1 MPGETEVIEYQTVE
15 IGAAYLVKSILQ
27 QLGVEAAIDQEL
39 KYQPEIAT
47 TYGRLAQVVI
57 FNRMSLNPQPLY
69 QLPDW
74 VSRHGI
80 DRLLGLQA
88 AWLDDDRLGAML
100 DGLAA
105 HQVAIWSTIIGHAVR
120 AFKPDLAW
128 LHSDT
133 TSVYFEGRYE
143 DDAGAPKMAKHAPVL
158 VKGYNKDGKPQN
170 VQFVLS
176 LITSKRM
183 PLWYQPWDG
192 NQSDDGV
199 YLADMTAL
207 RATGLLPE
215 NVVLIGDRKL
225 CNQEA
230 MLAFCRTNQCFLA
243 AHPWTDTAK
252 ATWEETWQAL
262 QQGEQA
268 WTPVEY
274 VTRNAAHK
282 PVEQRTQYRVC
293 EVAHALVDAAHN
305 TVYPLRWV
313 FSWSSSKAEL
323 DARQRN
329 KALVAGEQ
337 ALQRIQGLLG
347 KYDYKSRKV
356 IESRLDKAL
365 RKAQASRYFGCTLH
379 GTDEDQ
385 AWALRWA
392 RCPTVISQAERF
404 DGIVLLCTTVPVER
418 LAAGA
423 VMTKYKEQ
431 VTVEQTIDFIKSPV
445 QIRPMWLHA
454 PRRLAGLTLLIMI
467 AVLVAALL
475 EYQIRRQIAQT
486 GQVLNG
492 LMPEHRDNPYP
503 TAKKMLQAFQDYAL
517 VIVRHADG
525 HEVIHYPK
533 LRPVQQQIWDLMGL
547 SPPGLTPIEG

>member
-1 MPGETEVIEYQTVE
+1 MPVETEVVEYQTVE

-27 QLGVEAAIDQEL
+27 RLGVVAAIDQEL
-39 KYQPEIAT
+39 KYQPEIAA

-57 FNRMSLNPQPLY
+57 FNRMSLHPQPLY
-69 QLPDW
+69 QLADW
-74 VSRHGI
+74 VTQHGI
-80 DRLLGLQA
+80 DRLLRLQA
-88 AWLDDDRLGAML
+88 TWLDDDRLGAML
-100 DGLAA
+100 EGLAA
-105 HQVAIWSTIIGHAVR
+105 HQGAIWSTIIGNAVR
-120 AFKPDLAW
+120 EFKPALEW

-143 DDAGAPKMAKHAPVL
+143 DDEGAPKAAKHAPVL

-176 LITSKRM
+176 LITTKRV
-183 PLWYQPWDG
+183 PLWYRPWDG
-192 NQSDDGV
+192 NQTDDGV
-199 YLADMTAL
+199 YLADLTAL

-225 CNQEA
+225 CNQET

-252 ATWEETWQAL
+252 ATWEQTWQTL
-262 QQGEQA
+262 QQGELA
-268 WTPVEY
+268 WTPVAY

-282 PVEQRTQYRVC
+282 PGEQRTQYRVC
-293 EVAHALVDAAHN
+293 EVTHPLVDAAN
-305 TVYPLRWV
+305 DKVYPLRWV

-323 DARQRN
+323 DARQRR
-329 KALVAGEQ
+329 KALAAGEQ
-337 ALQRIQGLLG
+337 ALERIKGLLG

-356 IESRLDKAL
+356 IESRLEKAL
-365 RKAQASRYFGCTLH
+365 RKAQAGRYFSCTLQ

-385 AWALRWA
+385 AWELRWA
-392 RCPTVISQAERF
+392 RCPTVISQTERF
-404 DGIVLLCTTVPVER
+404 DGIVLLCTNVPVER
-418 LAAGA
+418 LSAGA
-423 VMTKYKEQ
+423 VMIKYKEQ

-445 QIRPMWLHA
+445 QIRPMWLHS

-486 GQVLNG
+486 GQLLDG

-503 TAKKMLQAFQDYAL
+503 TAAKMLKAFQDYAL

-525 HEVIHYPK
+525 HEDIHYPK
-533 LRPVQQQIWDLMGL
+533 LRPVQQQIWDMMGL
-547 SPPGLTPIEG
+547 SPPDPTPIDG

>member
-1 MPGETEVIEYQTVE
+1 MPVETDVVEYQTVE

-27 QLGVEAAIDQEL
+27 RLGVVAAIDQEL
-39 KYQPEIAT
+39 KYQPEIAA

-69 QLPDW
+69 QLADW
-74 VSRHGI
+74 VTAHGI
-80 DRLLGLQA
+80 DRLLGIQA

-105 HQVAIWSTIIGHAVR
+105 HQVAIWSTIIGNAVR
-120 AFKPDLAW
+120 EFKPDLEW

-133 TSVYFEGRYE
+133 TSVYFEGGYE
-143 DDAGAPKMAKHAPVL
+143 DDAGAPKSATHAPVL

-176 LITSKRM
+176 LITTKRV
-183 PLWYQPWDG
+183 PLWYRAWDG

-225 CNQEA
+225 CNQET
-230 MLAFCRTNQCFLA
+230 MLAFCRTNQYFLA

-252 ATWEETWQAL
+252 TVWEQTWQAL
-262 QQGEQA
+262 QQGEQT

-282 PVEQRTQYRVC
+282 PVAQRTQYRVC
-293 EVAHALVDAAHN
+293 EVAHALVDADHAK
-305 TVYPLRWV
+305 VYPLRWV

-323 DARQRN
+323 DARQRD
-329 KALVAGEQ
+329 KALAAGEQ
-337 ALQRIQGLLG
+337 ALQRVKGLLG

-356 IESRLDKAL
+356 IAGRLEKAL
-365 RKAQASRYFGCTLH
+365 RKAQASRYFNFTLH
-379 GTDEDQ
+379 GSDEEQ
-385 AWALRWA
+385 AWELRWE
-392 RCPTVISQAERF
+392 RCLAVIRQAERF
-404 DGIVLLCTTVPVER
+404 DGVALLCTTVPVER

-423 VMTKYKEQ
+423 VMIKYKEQ
-431 VTVEQTIDFIKSPV
+431 VNVEQTIDFIKSPV

-486 GQVLNG
+486 GQLLTG
-492 LMPEHRDNPYP
+492 LMPENRDNPYP
-503 TAKKMLQAFQDYAL
+503 TAKKMLKAFQDYAL
-517 VIVRHADG
+517 VIVRYADG
-525 HEVIHYPK
+525 HEDIHFPK
-533 LRPVQQQIWDLMGL
+533 LRPVQQQIWAMMGL
-547 SPPGLTPIEG
+547 SPPA

>member
-1 MPGETEVIEYQTVE
+1 MPVKTEVVEYQTVE

-27 QLGVEAAIDQEL
+27 RLGVVAAIDQEL
-39 KYQPEIAT
+39 KYQPEIAA
-47 TYGRLAQVVI
+47 TYGRLAQAVI

-69 QLPDW
+69 QLADW
-74 VSRHGI
+74 VTRHGI
-80 DRLLGLQA
+80 DRLVGIPA

-105 HQVAIWSTIIGHAVR
+105 QQVAIWSTIIGNAVR
-120 AFKPDLAW
+120 EFKPDLEW

-143 DDAGAPKMAKHAPVL
+143 DAEGAPKSAKHAPVL

-176 LITSKRM
+176 LITTKRL

-192 NQSDDGV
+192 NRSADGV
-199 YLADMTAL
+199 YLADLTAL

-225 CNQEA
+225 CNQAA

-252 ATWEETWQAL
+252 ATWEQTWQAL

-268 WTPVEY
+268 WTPVAY

-293 EVAHALVDAAHN
+293 EVAHPLVDADN
-305 TVYPLRWV
+305 DKVYPLRWV
-313 FSWSSSKAEL
+313 VSWSSSKAEL
-323 DARQRN
+323 DARQRG
-329 KALVAGEQ
+329 KALAAGEQ
-337 ALQRIQGLLG
+337 ALERIKGLLG

-356 IESRLDKAL
+356 IESRLEKAL
-365 RKAQASRYFGCTLH
+365 RKAQASRYFSFTLQ
-379 GTDEDQ
+379 GTDENQ

-418 LAAGA
+418 LSVGA
-423 VMTKYKEQ
+423 VMIKYKEP
-431 VTVEQTIDFIKSPV
+431 VNVEQTIDFIKSPV

-475 EYQIRRQIAQT
+475 EYQVRRQIAQT
-486 GQVLNG
+486 GQLLNG

-517 VIVRHADG
+517 VIVRYADG
-525 HEVIHYPK
+525 HEDIHFPK

-547 SPPGLTPIEG
+547 SPPA

>member
-1 MPGETEVIEYQTVE
+1 MPVETDVVEYQTVE
-15 IGAAYLVKSILQ
+15 IGAAYLVESIVQ
-27 QLGVEAAIDQEL
+27 RLGVVAAIDQEL

-47 TYGRLAQVVI
+47 TYGRLAQAVI

-69 QLPDW
+69 QLADW
-74 VSRHGI
+74 VARHGI
-80 DRLLGLQA
+80 DRLLGIQA

-105 HQVAIWSTIIGHAVR
+105 HQVAIWSTIIGHAR
-120 AFKPDLAW
+120 REFQPDLEW

-143 DDAGAPKMAKHAPVL
+143 DDEGAPKSAKHAPVL
-158 VKGYNKDGKPQN
+158 IKGYNKDGKPQQ

-176 LITSKRM
+176 LITSKRV

-192 NQSDDGV
+192 NQRDDGV

-207 RATGLLPE
+207 RATGLLP
-215 NVVLIGDRKL
+215 K
-225 CNQEA
+225 
-230 MLAFCRTNQCFLA
+230 
-243 AHPWTDTAK
+243 
-252 ATWEETWQAL
+252 
-262 QQGEQA
+262 
-268 WTPVEY
+268 
-274 VTRNAAHK
+274 
-282 PVEQRTQYRVC
+282 

-347 KYDYKSRKV
+347 KYDYKSRQV
-356 IESRLDKAL
+356 IESRLEKAL
-365 RKAQASRYFGCTLH
+365 RKAQARRYFRCTLH
-379 GTDEDQ
+379 GTNEDQ
-385 AWALRWA
+385 AWELHWA
-392 RCPTVISQAERF
+392 RCPTVINQAERF

-423 VMTKYKEQ
+423 VMIKYKEQ

-445 QIRPMWLHA
+445 QIRPMWLHS

-475 EYQIRRQIAQT
+475 ENQIRRQIAHT
-486 GQVLNG
+486 GRLLSG
-492 LMPEHRDNPYP
+492 LMPENRDNPYP
-503 TAKKMLQAFQDYAL
+503 TAAKMLKAFQTILWSLYGML
-517 VIVRHADG
+517 TVMKIS
-525 HEVIHYPK
+525 ISQSC
-533 LRPVQQQIWDLMGL
+533 VQSNSKSG
-547 SPPGLTPIEG
+547 T

>member
-1 MPGETEVIEYQTVE
+1 MPVETNAVEYQTVE

-27 QLGVEAAIDQEL
+27 RLGAVTAIDQEL
-39 KYQPEIAT
+39 QYQPEIAA
-47 TYGRLAQVVI
+47 TYGQLAQAVI

-69 QLPDW
+69 QLADW
-74 VSRHGI
+74 VARHGI
-80 DRLLGLQA
+80 DRLLGIRA

-105 HQVAIWSTIIGHAVR
+105 HQGAIWSTIIGHAVR
-120 AFKPDLAW
+120 EFQPDLAW

-143 DDAGAPKMAKHAPVL
+143 DDEGAPKSAKHAPVL

-176 LITSKRM
+176 LITTKRV

-225 CNQEA
+225 CNQEG

-252 ATWEETWQAL
+252 ATWEQTWQAL
-262 QQGEQA
+262 QQGELV
-268 WTPVEY
+268 WTAVEY
-274 VTRNAAHK
+274 VTRNAAYK

-293 EVAHALVDAAHN
+293 EVAHALMDADN
-305 TVYPLRWV
+305 DQVYPLRWV
-313 FSWSSSKAEL
+313 FSWSSSKAAL

-329 KALVAGEQ
+329 KALAAGEQ
-337 ALQRIQGLLG
+337 ALQRIVGLLG
-347 KYDYKSRKV
+347 KYDYKSRQV
-356 IESRLDKAL
+356 IEGRLEKAL
-365 RKAQASRYFGCTLH
+365 RKAQARRYFSCTLH

-385 AWALRWA
+385 AWILRWE

-418 LAAGA
+418 LSAGA
-423 VMTKYKEQ
+423 VMIKYKEQ

-486 GQVLNG
+486 GQLLNG

-503 TAKKMLQAFQDYAL
+503 TAAKMLKAFQDYAL

-525 HEVIHYPK
+525 HEDIHFPK

-547 SPPGLTPIEG
+547 SPPA

>member
-1 MPGETEVIEYQTVE
+1 MPGETEVIEYQTIE
-15 IGAAYLVKSILQ
+15 IGAAYLVKRILQ
-27 QLGVEAAIDQEL
+27 QLGVETAIDQEL
-39 KYQPEIAT
+39 KYQPEVAT

-69 QLPDW
+69 QLADW
-74 VSRHGI
+74 VARHGI

-105 HQVAIWSTIIGHAVR
+105 QQVAIWSTIIGNALR
-120 AFKPDLAW
+120 EFQPDLAW

-143 DDAGAPKMAKHAPVL
+143 DAAGVPKTAKHAPVL

-176 LITSKRM
+176 LITSKRL

-199 YLADMTAL
+199 YLADLTAL

-230 MLAFCRTNQCFLA
+230 LLAFCRTNQCFLA
-243 AHPWTDTAK
+243 AHPWTATAK

-262 QQGEQA
+262 QRGERA
-268 WTPVEY
+268 WTPVAY

-293 EVAHALVDAAHN
+293 EVAHPLVDADN
-305 TVYPLRWV
+305 DKVYPLRWV

-329 KALVAGEQ
+329 KALLAGEQ

-356 IESRLDKAL
+356 IESRLEQAL
-365 RKAQASRYFGCTLH
+365 RKAQAGRYFTFTLH
-379 GTDEDQ
+379 GTDENQ

-392 RCPTVISQAERF
+392 RCPTVVSQAERF
-404 DGIVLLCTTVPVER
+404 DGIVLLCTTVPVAR

-423 VMTKYKEQ
+423 VMIKYKEQ

-475 EYQIRRQIAQT
+475 EYQVRRQLAQT
-486 GQVLNG
+486 GQLLNG

-503 TAKKMLQAFQDYAL
+503 TAKKLLQAFQDYAL
-517 VIVRHADG
+517 VIVRYADG
-525 HEVIHYPK
+525 HEVIHFPK
-533 LRPVQQQIWDLMGL
+533 LRPVQQQIWDLLGL

>member
-1 MPGETEVIEYQTVE
+1 MPIETNAVEYQTVE
-15 IGAAYLVKSILQ
+15 IGAAYLVQRILQ
-27 QLGVEAAIDQEL
+27 RLGVVAAIDQEL
-39 KYQPEIAT
+39 KYQPEIAA
-47 TYGRLAQVVI
+47 TYGELAQVVI

-69 QLPDW
+69 QLADW
-74 VSRHGI
+74 VTQHGI

-105 HQVAIWSTIIGHAVR
+105 QQVAIWSTIIGNAVR
-120 AFKPDLAW
+120 EFKPDLEW

-143 DDAGAPKMAKHAPVL
+143 DDAGAPKSAKPAPLL

-176 LITSKRM
+176 LITTKRL

-192 NQSDDGV
+192 NQTDDGV
-199 YLADMTAL
+199 YLADLTAL

-225 CNQEA
+225 CNQET
-230 MLAFCRTNQCFLA
+230 MVAFCRTQQCFLA

-252 ATWEETWQAL
+252 AAWEKTWQAL
-262 QQGEQA
+262 QQGELA

-293 EVAHALVDAAHN
+293 EVAQPLVDADQDK
-305 TVYPLRWV
+305 VYSLRWV
-313 FSWSSSKAEL
+313 FSWSSSKAAL

-329 KALVAGEQ
+329 KALAAGEQ
-337 ALQRIQGLLG
+337 ALQRVQGLLG
-347 KYDYKSRKV
+347 KYDYKSRQV
-356 IESRLDKAL
+356 IETRLEKAL
-365 RKAQASRYFGCTLH
+365 RKAQASRYFSCTLH

-385 AWALRWA
+385 AWELRWA
-392 RCPTVISQAERF
+392 RCPAVISQAERF
-404 DGIVLLCTTVPVER
+404 DGIVLLCTTVPAER

-423 VMTKYKEQ
+423 VMLKYKEQ
-431 VTVEQTIDFIKSPV
+431 VNVEQTIDFIKSPV
-445 QIRPMWLHA
+445 QIRPMWLHT

-486 GQVLNG
+486 GQLLNG

-503 TAKKMLQAFQDYAL
+503 TAAKMLKAFQDYAL

-525 HEVIHYPK
+525 HEDIHFPK
-533 LRPVQQQIWDLMGL
+533 LRPVQQQIWDMMGL
-547 SPPGLTPIEG
+547 SPPA

>member
-1 MPGETEVIEYQTVE
+1 MPVETDVVEYQTVE

-27 QLGVEAAIDQEL
+27 RLGVVAAIDQEL
-39 KYQPEIAT
+39 QYQPEIAA

-69 QLPDW
+69 QLAGW
-74 VSRHGI
+74 VARHGI
-80 DRLLGLQA
+80 DRLLGLRA

-105 HQVAIWSTIIGHAVR
+105 HQVAIWSTIIGNAVR
-120 AFKPDLAW
+120 EFQPDLAW

-143 DDAGAPKMAKHAPVL
+143 DDEGAPKSAQHAPVL

-176 LITSKRM
+176 LITTKRV

-225 CNQEA
+225 CNQEG

-252 ATWEETWQAL
+252 ATWEQTWQAL
-262 QQGEQA
+262 QKGELV
-268 WTPVEY
+268 WTAVEY

-293 EVAHALVDAAHN
+293 EVAHALVDADHDQ
-305 TVYPLRWV
+305 VYPLRWV
-313 FSWSSSKAEL
+313 FSWSSSKAAL

-329 KALVAGEQ
+329 KALAAGEQ
-337 ALQRIQGLLG
+337 ALQRVVGLLG
-347 KYDYKSRKV
+347 KYDYKSRQV
-356 IESRLDKAL
+356 IESRLEKAL
-365 RKAQASRYFGCTLH
+365 RKAQARRYFSCTLH

-385 AWALRWA
+385 AWELRWD
-392 RCPTVISQAERF
+392 RCPAVISQAERF

-418 LAAGA
+418 LTAGA

-486 GQVLNG
+486 GQLLNG
-492 LMPEHRDNPYP
+492 LMPENRDNPYP

-525 HEVIHYPK
+525 HEDIHFPK
-533 LRPVQQQIWDLMGL
+533 LRPVQQQIWDMMGL
-547 SPPGLTPIEG
+547 SPPGPTPIEG

>member
-1 MPGETEVIEYQTVE
+1 MPVETAVTEYQAVE

-27 QLGVEAAIDQEL
+27 RLGVEAAIDQEL
-39 KYQPEIAT
+39 QYQPDIAT

-69 QLPDW
+69 QLADW
-74 VSRHGI
+74 VTRHGI

-120 AFKPDLAW
+120 EFKPDLAW

-133 TSVYFEGRYE
+133 TSVYFEGRYA
-143 DDAGAPKMAKHAPVL
+143 DDEGTPKQAKHAPLL

-176 LITSKRM
+176 LITSKRV

-199 YLADMTAL
+199 YLADMMAL

-225 CNQEA
+225 CNQA
-230 MLAFCRTNQCFLA
+230 GMVAFCRTNQCFLA
-243 AHPWTDTAK
+243 AHPWTATAK
-252 ATWEETWQAL
+252 ATWEATWQAL
-262 QQGEQA
+262 QKGEQS
-268 WTPVEY
+268 WTPVAY
-274 VTRNAAHK
+274 VTRNAAHQ

-293 EVAHALVDAAHN
+293 EVAHPLVDTDNAK
-305 TVYPLRWV
+305 VYPLRWV
-313 FSWSSSKAEL
+313 FCWSSSKAEL

-329 KALVAGEQ
+329 KALTAGAQ
-337 ALQRIQGLLG
+337 ALQRVQGLLG
-347 KYDYKSRKV
+347 KYDYKSRQV
-356 IESRLDKAL
+356 IEGRLEQAL
-365 RKAQASRYFGCTLH
+365 GKAQANRYFNFTLH

-385 AWALRWA
+385 AWQLRWE
-392 RCPTVISQAERF
+392 RCAEIISQAERF
-404 DGIVLLCTTVPVER
+404 DGVALLCTTVPAER
-418 LAAGA
+418 LSAGA
-423 VMTKYKEQ
+423 VMSKYKEQ

-445 QIRPMWLHA
+445 QIRPMWLHS

-475 EYQIRRQIAQT
+475 EYQIRRQLAQT
-486 GQVLNG
+486 GQLLNG
-492 LMPEHRDNPYP
+492 LMPENRDNPYP
-503 TAKKMLQAFQDYAL
+503 TAAKLLKAFQDYAL

-525 HEVIHYPK
+525 HEDIHFPK
-533 LRPVQQQIWDLMGL
+533 LRPVQQQIWDMMGL
-547 SPPGLTPIEG
+547 SPPGPTPIEG

>member
-1 MPGETEVIEYQTVE
+1 VV
-15 IGAAYLVKSILQ
+15 
-27 QLGVEAAIDQEL
+27 AAIDQEL
-39 KYQPEIAT
+39 QYQPEIAA
-47 TYGRLAQVVI
+47 TYGRLAQAVI

-69 QLPDW
+69 QLADW
-74 VSRHGI
+74 VARHGI
-80 DRLLGLQA
+80 DRLLGIQA

-105 HQVAIWSTIIGHAVR
+105 HQVAIWSTIIGNALR
-120 AFKPDLAW
+120 EFQPDLEW

-143 DDAGAPKMAKHAPVL
+143 DDEGAPKSAKHAPML

-176 LITSKRM
+176 LITTKRV

-199 YLADMTAL
+199 YLADMAAL

-252 ATWEETWQAL
+252 ATWEQTWQAL
-262 QQGEQA
+262 RKGEQV
-268 WTPVEY
+268 WTPVAY

-293 EVAHALVDAAHN
+293 EVSHLLADATHDR
-305 TVYPLRWV
+305 VYPLRWV

-329 KALVAGEQ
+329 KALTAGAQ
-337 ALQRIQGLLG
+337 ALQRVQGLLG
-347 KYDYKSRKV
+347 KYDYKSRQV
-356 IESRLDKAL
+356 IEGRLEQAL
-365 RKAQASRYFGCTLH
+365 RKAQANRYFNFTLH

-385 AWALRWA
+385 AWQLRWE
-392 RCPTVISQAERF
+392 RCAEIISQAERF
-404 DGIVLLCTTVPVER
+404 DGVALLCTTVPAER
-418 LAAGA
+418 LSAGA
-423 VMTKYKEQ
+423 VMSKYKEQ

-445 QIRPMWLHA
+445 QIRPMWLHS

-475 EYQIRRQIAQT
+475 EYQIRRQLAQT
-486 GQVLNG
+486 GQLLNG
-492 LMPEHRDNPYP
+492 LMPENRDNPYP
-503 TAKKMLQAFQDYAL
+503 TAAKLLKAFQDYAL

-525 HEVIHYPK
+525 HEDIHFPK
-533 LRPVQQQIWDLMGL
+533 LRPVQQQIWDMMGL
-547 SPPGLTPIEG
+547 SPPGPTPIEG

>member
-1 MPGETEVIEYQTVE
+1 
-15 IGAAYLVKSILQ
+15 
-27 QLGVEAAIDQEL
+27 
-39 KYQPEIAT
+39 
-47 TYGRLAQVVI
+47 
-57 FNRMSLNPQPLY
+57 
-69 QLPDW
+69 
-74 VSRHGI
+74 
-80 DRLLGLQA
+80 
-88 AWLDDDRLGAML
+88 
-100 DGLAA
+100 
-105 HQVAIWSTIIGHAVR
+105 
-120 AFKPDLAW
+120 
-128 LHSDT
+128 
-133 TSVYFEGRYE
+133 
-143 DDAGAPKMAKHAPVL
+143 
-158 VKGYNKDGKPQN
+158 
-170 VQFVLS
+170 VLS

-183 PLWYQPWDG
+183 PLWYRPWDG

-230 MLAFCRTNQCFLA
+230 MLAFCRTKQCFLA

-268 WTPVEY
+268 WTPVAY
-274 VTRNAAHK
+274 VTRNAAHQ

-293 EVAHALVDAAHN
+293 EVSHALVDAGN
-305 TVYPLRWV
+305 GQVYPLRWV
-313 FSWSSSKAEL
+313 FSWSSSKATL
-323 DARQRN
+323 DARQRH
-329 KALVAGEQ
+329 KALAAGEQ
-337 ALQRIQGLLG
+337 ALQRVVGLLG

-356 IESRLDKAL
+356 IESRLEKAL
-365 RKAQASRYFGCTLH
+365 RKAQARRYFSYTLH

-385 AWALRWA
+385 AWELHWD

-423 VMTKYKEQ
+423 VMIKYKEQ

-475 EYQIRRQIAQT
+475 EYHIRRQIAQT
-486 GQVLNG
+486 GQLLNG
-492 LMPEHRDNPYP
+492 LMPENRDNPYP
-503 TAKKMLQAFQDYAL
+503 TAAKMLKAFQDYAL

-525 HEVIHYPK
+525 HEDIHFPK
-533 LRPVQQQIWDLMGL
+533 LRPVQQQIWDMMGI
-547 SPPGLTPIEG
+547 SPPGPTPIEG

>member
-1 MPGETEVIEYQTVE
+1 MPVESNAVEYQTVE

-27 QLGVEAAIDQEL
+27 RLGVVAAIDQEL
-39 KYQPEIAT
+39 KYQPEIAA

-69 QLPDW
+69 QLADW
-74 VSRHGI
+74 VTRHGI
-80 DRLLGLQA
+80 DRLLGIQA

-100 DGLAA
+100 EGLAA
-105 HQVAIWSTIIGHAVR
+105 HQVAIWSTIVGNAVR
-120 AFKPDLAW
+120 EFKPDLEW

-143 DDAGAPKMAKHAPVL
+143 DGEDAPKSAQYAPVL

-176 LITSKRM
+176 LITTKRV
-183 PLWYQPWDG
+183 PLWYRPWDG
-192 NQSDDGV
+192 NQTDDGV
-199 YLADMTAL
+199 YLADLTAL

-225 CNQEA
+225 CNQET
-230 MLAFCRTNQCFLA
+230 MLAFCRTKQCFLA

-252 ATWEETWQAL
+252 MTWEETWQAL
-262 QQGEQA
+262 QQGEQV
-268 WTPVEY
+268 WTPVAY

-293 EVAHALVDAAHN
+293 EVAHPLVDADHDK
-305 TVYPLRWV
+305 VYSLRWV
-313 FSWSSSKAEL
+313 FSWSSSKAAL
-323 DARQRN
+323 DARQRG
-329 KALVAGEQ
+329 KALAAGEQ
-337 ALQRIQGLLG
+337 ALQRVTGLLG

-356 IESRLDKAL
+356 IESRLEKAL
-365 RKAQASRYFGCTLH
+365 RKAQASRYFSFTLH

-385 AWALRWA
+385 AWELRWA

-418 LAAGA
+418 LSAGA
-423 VMTKYKEQ
+423 VMIKYKEQ
-431 VTVEQTIDFIKSPV
+431 VNVEQTIDFIKSPV

-475 EYQIRRQIAQT
+475 EYHIRRQIAQT
-486 GQVLNG
+486 GQLLNG
-492 LMPEHRDNPYP
+492 LMPENRDNPYP
-503 TAKKMLQAFQDYAL
+503 TAAKMLKAFQDYAL

-525 HEVIHYPK
+525 HEDVHFPK

-547 SPPGLTPIEG
+547 SPPQSNPD

>member
-1 MPGETEVIEYQTVE
+1 
-15 IGAAYLVKSILQ
+15 
-27 QLGVEAAIDQEL
+27 
-39 KYQPEIAT
+39 
-47 TYGRLAQVVI
+47 
-57 FNRMSLNPQPLY
+57 
-69 QLPDW
+69 
-74 VSRHGI
+74 
-80 DRLLGLQA
+80 
-88 AWLDDDRLGAML
+88 
-100 DGLAA
+100 
-105 HQVAIWSTIIGHAVR
+105 
-120 AFKPDLAW
+120 LAW

-143 DDAGAPKMAKHAPVL
+143 DAEGAPKSAKHAPVL

-176 LITSKRM
+176 LITTKRV

-225 CNQEA
+225 CNQEG

-252 ATWEETWQAL
+252 ATWEQTWQAL
-262 QQGEQA
+262 QKGELV
-268 WTPVEY
+268 WTAVEY

-293 EVAHALVDAAHN
+293 EVAHALVDADHDQ
-305 TVYPLRWV
+305 VYPLRWV
-313 FSWSSSKAEL
+313 FSWSSSKAAL

-329 KALVAGEQ
+329 KALAAGEQ
-337 ALQRIQGLLG
+337 ALQRVVGLLG

-356 IESRLDKAL
+356 IESRLEKAL
-365 RKAQASRYFGCTLH
+365 RKAQARRYFSCTLH

-385 AWALRWA
+385 AWELRWD
-392 RCPTVISQAERF
+392 RCPAVISQAERF

-423 VMTKYKEQ
+423 VMIKYKEQ

-486 GQVLNG
+486 GQLLNG
-492 LMPEHRDNPYP
+492 LMPENRDNPYP

-525 HEVIHYPK
+525 HEDIHFPK
-533 LRPVQQQIWDLMGL
+533 LRPVQQQIWDMMGL
-547 SPPGLTPIEG
+547 SPPGPTPIEG

>member
-1 MPGETEVIEYQTVE
+1 MPVETDVTEYQTVE

-27 QLGVEAAIDQEL
+27 RLGVEAAIDQEL
-39 KYQPEIAT
+39 QYQPDIAT

-69 QLPDW
+69 QLADW
-74 VSRHGI
+74 VTRHGL
-80 DRLLGLQA
+80 DRLLGLEA

-120 AFKPDLAW
+120 EFKPDLEW

-143 DDAGAPKMAKHAPVL
+143 DDEGAPKSAKHAPVL

-176 LITSKRM
+176 LITSKRV

-199 YLADMTAL
+199 YLADMMAL

-225 CNQEA
+225 CNQA
-230 MLAFCRTNQCFLA
+230 GMVAFCRTNQCFLA
-243 AHPWTDTAK
+243 AHPWTATAK
-252 ATWEETWQAL
+252 ATWEATWQAL
-262 QQGEQA
+262 QKGEQS
-268 WTPVEY
+268 WTPVAY
-274 VTRNAAHK
+274 VTRNAAHQ

-293 EVAHALVDAAHN
+293 EVAHPLVDTDNAK
-305 TVYPLRWV
+305 VYPLRWV
-313 FSWSSSKAEL
+313 FCWSSSKAEL

-329 KALVAGEQ
+329 KALTAGAQ
-337 ALQRIQGLLG
+337 ALQRVQGLLG
-347 KYDYKSRKV
+347 KYDYKSRQV
-356 IESRLDKAL
+356 IEGRLEQAL
-365 RKAQASRYFGCTLH
+365 RKAQANRYFNFTLH

-385 AWALRWA
+385 AWQLRWE
-392 RCPTVISQAERF
+392 RCAEIISQAERF
-404 DGIVLLCTTVPVER
+404 DGVALLCTTVPAER
-418 LAAGA
+418 LSAGA
-423 VMTKYKEQ
+423 VMSKYKEQ

-445 QIRPMWLHA
+445 QIRPMWLHS

-475 EYQIRRQIAQT
+475 EYQIRRQLAQT
-486 GQVLNG
+486 GQLLNG
-492 LMPEHRDNPYP
+492 LMPENRDNPYP
-503 TAKKMLQAFQDYAL
+503 TAAKLLKAFQDYAL

-525 HEVIHYPK
+525 HEDIHFPK
-533 LRPVQQQIWDLMGL
+533 LRPVQQQIWDMMGL
-547 SPPGLTPIEG
+547 SPPGPTPIEG

>member
-1 MPGETEVIEYQTVE
+1 MPVETDVVEYQTVE
-15 IGAAYLVKSILQ
+15 IGAAYLVQSILQ
-27 QLGVEAAIDQEL
+27 RLGVVAAIDQEL
-39 KYQPEIAT
+39 QYQPEIAA

-69 QLPDW
+69 QLAGW
-74 VSRHGI
+74 VASHGI
-80 DRLLGLQA
+80 DRLLGLRA

-105 HQVAIWSTIIGHAVR
+105 HQVAIWSTIIGNAVR
-120 AFKPDLAW
+120 EFQPDLAW

-143 DDAGAPKMAKHAPVL
+143 DDEGAPKSAKHAPVL

-176 LITSKRM
+176 LITTKRV

-225 CNQEA
+225 CNQA
-230 MLAFCRTNQCFLA
+230 GMLAFCRTNQCFLA

-252 ATWEETWQAL
+252 ATWEQTWQAL
-262 QQGEQA
+262 QKGELV
-268 WTPVEY
+268 WTAVEY

-293 EVAHALVDAAHN
+293 EVAHALVDADHDQ
-305 TVYPLRWV
+305 VYPLRWV
-313 FSWSSSKAEL
+313 FSWSSSKAAL
-323 DARQRN
+323 DARQRH
-329 KALVAGEQ
+329 KALAAGEQ
-337 ALQRIQGLLG
+337 ALQRVVGLLG

-356 IESRLDKAL
+356 IESRLEKAL
-365 RKAQASRYFGCTLH
+365 RKAQARRYFNCTLL

-385 AWALRWA
+385 AWALRWD
-392 RCPTVISQAERF
+392 RCPAVISQAERF

-418 LAAGA
+418 LTAGA

-431 VTVEQTIDFIKSPV
+431 VSVEQTIDFIKSPV

-486 GQVLNG
+486 GQLLNG
-492 LMPEHRDNPYP
+492 LMPENRDNPYP

-525 HEVIHYPK
+525 HEDIHFPK
-533 LRPVQQQIWDLMGL
+533 LRPVQQQIWDMMGL
-547 SPPGLTPIEG
+547 SPPGPTPIEG

>member
-1 MPGETEVIEYQTVE
+1 MPVETDVIEYRTVE
-15 IGAAYLVKSILQ
+15 IGAAHLVKSILQ
-27 QLGVEAAIDQEL
+27 RLGVEAAIDQEL

-57 FNRMSLNPQPLY
+57 FNRMSLHPQPLY
-69 QLPDW
+69 QLADW
-74 VSRHGI
+74 VTRHGL
-80 DRLLGLQA
+80 DRLLGLEA

-120 AFKPDLAW
+120 EFKPDLEW

-143 DDAGAPKMAKHAPVL
+143 DDEGAPKSAKHAPVL

-176 LITSKRM
+176 LITTKRL

-199 YLADMTAL
+199 YLADLTAL

-230 MLAFCRTNQCFLA
+230 MLAFCRTQQGFLA

-282 PVEQRTQYRVC
+282 PVEQRPQYRVC
-293 EVAHALVDAAHN
+293 EVSHALVDAEHDR
-305 TVYPLRWV
+305 VYPLRWV
-313 FSWSSSKAEL
+313 FSWSSSKAAL
-323 DARQRN
+323 DARQRS
-329 KALVAGEQ
+329 KALAAGAQ

-347 KYDYKSRKV
+347 KYDYKRHKV
-356 IESRLDKAL
+356 IESRLEKAL
-365 RKAQASRYFGCTLH
+365 RKAQAGRYFNCTLH
-379 GTDEDQ
+379 GTDENQ
-385 AWALRWA
+385 AWELHWA

-418 LAAGA
+418 LSAGA
-423 VMTKYKEQ
+423 VMIKYKEQ

-486 GQVLNG
+486 GQLLNG

-503 TAKKMLQAFQDYAL
+503 TAKKLLQAFQDYAL

-525 HEVIHYPK
+525 HEDVHFPK

-547 SPPGLTPIEG
+547 SPPA

>member
-1 MPGETEVIEYQTVE
+1 MPVETAVVEYRTVE
-15 IGAAYLVKSILQ
+15 VGAAYLVKNILQ
-27 QLGVEAAIDQEL
+27 RLGVVAAIDQEL
-39 KYQPEIAT
+39 KYQPEIAA
-47 TYGRLAQVVI
+47 TYGQLAQAVI

-69 QLPDW
+69 QLAGW
-74 VSRHGI
+74 VARHGI
-80 DRLLGLQA
+80 DRLLGIQA

-105 HQVAIWSTIIGHAVR
+105 QQVAIWSTIIGHAVCE
-120 AFKPDLAW
+120 FKPDLAW

-143 DDAGAPKMAKHAPVL
+143 DDEGAPKTAKHAPLL

-176 LITSKRM
+176 LITNQRI

-243 AHPWTDTAK
+243 AHPWTATAK
-252 ATWEETWQAL
+252 ATWEQTWQAL
-262 QQGEQA
+262 QQGKQA
-268 WTPVEY
+268 WTPVAY

-282 PVEQRTQYRVC
+282 PIEQRTQYRVC
-293 EVAHALVDAAHN
+293 EVAHALVDADN
-305 TVYPLRWV
+305 DKVYPLRWV

-323 DARQRN
+323 DARQRT
-329 KALVAGEQ
+329 KALAAGEQ

-347 KYDYKSRKV
+347 KYDYTSRKV
-356 IESRLDKAL
+356 IESRLEKAL
-365 RKAQASRYFGCTLH
+365 RKAQAGRYFNCTLQ

-385 AWALRWA
+385 AWELRWA
-392 RCPTVISQAERF
+392 CWPTVISQAERF

-445 QIRPMWLHA
+445 QIRPMWLHT

-486 GQVLNG
+486 GQLLNG

-503 TAKKMLQAFQDYAL
+503 TAKKLLQAFQDYAL

-525 HEVIHYPK
+525 HEDIHFPK
-533 LRPVQQQIWDLMGL
+533 LRPVQQQIWDIMGL
-547 SPPGLTPIEG
+547 SPPA

>member
-1 MPGETEVIEYQTVE
+1 MPVETDVTEYQTVE
-15 IGAAYLVKSILQ
+15 IGAAYLVQSILQ
-27 QLGVEAAIDQEL
+27 RLGVEAAIDQEL

-69 QLPDW
+69 QLADW
-74 VSRHGI
+74 VTRHGI

-100 DGLAA
+100 EGLAA
-105 HQVAIWSTIIGHAVR
+105 QQVAIWSTIIGNAVR
-120 AFKPDLAW
+120 EFKPDLEW

-133 TSVYFEGRYE
+133 TSVYFEGHYE
-143 DDAGAPKMAKHAPVL
+143 DDEGAPKPAKHAPLL

-176 LITSKRM
+176 LITTKRL
-183 PLWYQPWDG
+183 PLWYRPWDG

-225 CNQEA
+225 CNQA
-230 MLAFCRTNQCFLA
+230 GMLAFCRTNQCFLA

-252 ATWEETWQAL
+252 ATWEATWQAL
-262 QQGEQA
+262 QTGEQA
-268 WTPVEY
+268 WTPVAY

-282 PVEQRTQYRVC
+282 PVAQRAQYRVC
-293 EVAHALVDAAHN
+293 EVAHPLVDADNAK
-305 TVYPLRWV
+305 VYPLRWV

-329 KALVAGEQ
+329 KALAAGEQ
-337 ALQRIQGLLG
+337 ALQRVKGLLG
-347 KYDYKSRKV
+347 KYDYKSRQV
-356 IESRLDKAL
+356 IESRLEKAL
-365 RKAQASRYFGCTLH
+365 GKTQARRYFNFTLH
-379 GTDEDQ
+379 GTDENQ
-385 AWALRWA
+385 VWALRWE
-392 RCPTVISQAERF
+392 RCPAVISQAERF
-404 DGIVLLCTTVPVER
+404 DGIALLCTTVPVER
-418 LAAGA
+418 LSAGA
-423 VMTKYKEQ
+423 VMIKYKEQ
-431 VTVEQTIDFIKSPV
+431 VNVEQTIDFIKSPV
-445 QIRPMWLHA
+445 RIRPMWLHS

-475 EYQIRRQIAQT
+475 EYQIRRQLAQT
-486 GQVLNG
+486 GQLLNG
-492 LMPEHRDNPYP
+492 LMPEHRDNLYP
-503 TAKKMLQAFQDYAL
+503 TAQKLLQAFQDYAL

-525 HEVIHYPK
+525 HEDVQFPK

-547 SPPGLTPIEG
+547 SPPDTTPFEG

>member
-1 MPGETEVIEYQTVE
+1 MPVESNAVEYQTVE
-15 IGAAYLVKSILQ
+15 IGAAYLVQSILQ
-27 QLGVEAAIDQEL
+27 RLGVVAAIDREL
-39 KYQPEIAT
+39 KYQPEIAA

-69 QLPDW
+69 QLADW
-74 VSRHGI
+74 VTRHGI
-80 DRLLGLQA
+80 DRLLGIQA

-100 DGLAA
+100 EGLAA
-105 HQVAIWSTIIGHAVR
+105 QQVAIWSTIIGTAVR
-120 AFKPDLAW
+120 EFKPDLAW

-143 DDAGAPKMAKHAPVL
+143 DDAGAPKSAKHAPVL

-176 LITSKRM
+176 LITTKRV

-192 NQSDDGV
+192 NQTDDGV
-199 YLADMTAL
+199 YLADLTAL

-225 CNQEA
+225 CNQET
-230 MLAFCRTNQCFLA
+230 MLAFCRTQQCFLA

-252 ATWEETWQAL
+252 ATWEQTWQAL
-262 QQGEQA
+262 QQGAQV
-268 WTPVEY
+268 WTPVAY
-274 VTRNAAHK
+274 VTRNAAHQ

-293 EVAHALVDAAHN
+293 EVAHPLVDAAN
-305 TVYPLRWV
+305 DKVYPLRWV
-313 FSWSSSKAEL
+313 FSWSSSKAAL
-323 DARQRN
+323 DARQRG
-329 KALVAGEQ
+329 KALAAGEQ
-337 ALQRIQGLLG
+337 ALQRVKGLLG
-347 KYDYKSRKV
+347 KYDYKRRQV
-356 IESRLDKAL
+356 IESRLEKAL
-365 RKAQASRYFGCTLH
+365 RKAQAQRYFNFTLH

-385 AWALRWA
+385 AWQLRWA
-392 RCPTVISQAERF
+392 RCPEIISQAERF
-404 DGIVLLCTTVPVER
+404 DGVALLCTSVPAER

-423 VMTKYKEQ
+423 VMIKYKEQ
-431 VTVEQTIDFIKSPV
+431 VNVEQTIDFIKSPV
-445 QIRPMWLHA
+445 QIRPMWLHS

-475 EYQIRRQIAQT
+475 EYHIRRQIAQT
-486 GQVLNG
+486 GQLLNG

-503 TAKKMLQAFQDYAL
+503 TAAKMLKAFQDYAL

-525 HEVIHYPK
+525 HEEIHFPK

-547 SPPGLTPIEG
+547 SPPQSNPV